1 MLSIESEISNGNIL
15 GRQSFSLEWP
25 LIAWVLS
32 HVFVIK
38 MVTIDF
44 ILAPYMVIV
53 ILSDF
58 TVSFLASLC
67 SLLNLVHLNSS
78 YKAVRVLASSSEIL
92 VSNCFS
98 INSVP
103 NYVNE
108 LEIVLI
114 VGFISIDMAG
124 LFTSSTYKFCISYHL
139 LLVLP

>member
-1 MLSIESEISNGNIL
+1 MLSIESEFSNGNIL
-15 GRQSFSLEWP
+15 GRHSFSPEWP
-25 LIAWVLS
+25 IVAWVLS

-44 ILAPYMVIV
+44 IFAPYIVIV
-53 ILSDF
+53 VLSDF
-58 TVSFLASLC
+58 TVSIFASLC

-78 YKAVRVLASSSEIL
+78 YKAVRVLASSREIL

-98 INSVP
+98 INSVS

-108 LEIVLI
+108 LEIVFF
-114 VGFISIDMAG
+114 VGFISTDMAG
-124 LFTSSTYKFCISYHL
+124 LFTSSTYKFRISYHL